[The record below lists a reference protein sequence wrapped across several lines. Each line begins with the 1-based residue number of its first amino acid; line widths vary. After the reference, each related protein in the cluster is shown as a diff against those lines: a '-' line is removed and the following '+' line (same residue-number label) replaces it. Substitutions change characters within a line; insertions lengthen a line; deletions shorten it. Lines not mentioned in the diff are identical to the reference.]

1 MSKSPALKAFW
12 YLPGD
17 FDQVLIGKKG
27 AVINLSQSLGRM
39 SPLSSLWFLDIIIDD
54 MEGMMTSSLNLG
66 SS

>member
-27 AVINLSQSLGRM
+27 AVINLSQSLVD
-39 SPLSSLWFLDIIIDD
+39 SWA
-54 MEGMMTSSLNLG
+54 E
-66 SS
+66 